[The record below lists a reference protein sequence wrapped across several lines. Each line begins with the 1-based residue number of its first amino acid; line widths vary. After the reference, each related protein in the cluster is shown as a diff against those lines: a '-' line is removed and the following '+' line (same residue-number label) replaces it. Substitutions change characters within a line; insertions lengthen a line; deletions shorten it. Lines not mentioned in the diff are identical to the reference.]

1 MSNFTAS
8 ISTKIM
14 YNDPEYKMFVSLL
27 VTATADV
34 SSDSRAGSADDIDY
48 VNTVA
53 TTAMMEQFTALS
65 NEKVGFKDLMS
76 KNDVIAKAVADG
88 FAGKDITVNSFVLNS
103 VAPDEKTQKIIEQ
116 REKLNAFNALS
127 EEEKLKKMEET
138 NRAAQEYLNRLTP
151 EQRQKAEEEA
161 QKRMQEMAAERDK
174 MIAEARAVAAGGA
187 AAAAVSAPK
196 FCTNCGA
203 PSKGGKFCTNCGQP
217 Y

>member
-1 MSNFTAS
+1 MSNFKAN
-8 ISTKIM
+8 ISTRVM
-14 YNDPEYKMFVSLL
+14 YYDPEYKMH
-27 VTATADV
+27 VTLMVTGSADV
-34 SSDSRAGSADDIDY
+34 SSDSRTGNVDDIEY
-48 VNTVA
+48 VMTVA
-53 TTAMMEQFTALS
+53 TTALMEKFAALS
-65 NEKVGFKDLMS
+65 QENVSYKDLMIR
-76 KNDVIAKAVADG
+76 NADFAKAVADS

-127 EEEKLKKMEET
+127 EEEKRKKMEET
-138 NRAAQEYLNRLTP
+138 NRAAQEYLSSLTP

-161 QKRMQEMAAERDK
+161 QKRIQEMAAERDK

-187 AAAAVSAPK
+187 TAVSAPK

>member
-1 MSNFTAS
+1 MSNFKAN
-8 ISTKIM
+8 ISTRVM
-14 YNDPEYKMFVSLL
+14 YYDPEYKMH
-27 VTATADV
+27 VTLMVTGSADV
-34 SSDSRAGSADDIDY
+34 SSDSRTGNVDDIEY
-48 VNTVA
+48 VMTVA
-53 TTAMMEQFTALS
+53 TTALMEKFAELS
-65 NEKVGFKDLMS
+65 QENVSYKDLMGR
-76 KNDVIAKAVADG
+76 NADFAKAVADS
-88 FAGKDITVNSFVLNS
+88 FTGKDIVVNSFVFDAIN
-103 VAPDEKTQKIIEQ
+103 PDEKSQNIIDQ
-116 REKLNAFNALS
+116 REKLKAFNSLS
-127 EEEKLKKMEET
+127 EEEKRKKMEET

-187 AAAAVSAPK
+187 AAVSAPK